1 MPTLAEVL
9 INEAA
14 DLGKIN
20 TLHQDSPFVT
30 ELPGMIQQVTCDFM
44 RYNTPLNQS
53 IAKIAADHQYTDDQ
67 IQRICE
73 ESNNQVYM
81 AKYAAFKGNPEK
93 DVRFDLASVAGVR
106 ALMHEKTA
114 MEKTASENSS
124 AFEYIDNNMFA
135 LAAANST
142 PMHKIAANKAS
153 AVIGKLRAENT
164 KYANS
169 LTEDMTKIAQTL
181 VSEAIL
187 GNDPQPIFAYMCKE
201 AGWTDGLMDICK
213 GAVSHNLDC
222 MKKEG
227 FVSEDFTIDLVNH
240 KRSEN
245 YGVGI
250 YGFQKE
256 ASFVAF
262 SPIVTRGG
270 AHMPD
275 IGSLVKVAENAVE
288 TLQVLAPVQKKL
300 SSMTSI
306 FGLED

>member
-20 TLHQDSPFVT
+20 TMHQDSQFVA
-30 ELPGMIQQVTCDFM
+30 ELPGMIQKVASDFM

-53 IAKIAADHQYTDDQ
+53 IAKIAADNNYTDEQ

-81 AKYAAFKGNPEK
+81 AKYAAFKGNPER
-93 DVRFDLASVAGVR
+93 DVRFDLASTAGVR
-106 ALMHEKTA
+106 SLMHEKTA
-114 MEKTASENSS
+114 MEKTASVRKSN
-124 AFEYIDNNMFA
+124 FEYVDKNAFS
-135 LAAANST
+135 LSAAAET

-153 AVIGKLRAENT
+153 ALINKLDKENR

-181 VSEAIL
+181 ISQTLL
-187 GNDPQPIFAYMCKE
+187 GNDPQPIFTHMCKE
-201 AGWTDGLMDICK
+201 AQWSDGMMDICRE
-213 GAVSHNLDC
+213 AVTHNVAC
-222 MKKEG
+222 MQNDG
-227 FVSEDFTIDLVNH
+227 SVSSEFSIDLTNY
-240 KRSEN
+240 KQGEN
-245 YGVGI
+245 FSVGS

-256 ASFVAF
+256 ASFIEF

-270 AHMPD
+270 AH
-275 IGSLVKVAENAVE
+275 IGGIDELVKIAEHAGE
-288 TLQVLAPVQKKL
+288 AAKILAPVQKRL
-300 SSMTSI
+300 ASLTDV
-306 FGLED
+306 FGVRV